1 MKSAIITFAI
11 IVSTLTDL
19 FAFSDSLMTR
29 IVLLEK
35 EIMLAETDSSKVP
48 LLMDKAMAYRKLQQ
62 YNDALFTLGR
72 VNFDLLGAEN
82 KQAYYYEKAVDL
94 YMIDAFSEALAEI
107 RSLRYEFDAS
117 AEEVELL
124 GLILLLENGMWP
136 EFKENYL
143 LVAGRQGKDTAAFIS
158 QFEPPMV
165 LDPYH
170 YRRLSGIVPG
180 LGLMKSGYVKKGL
193 TSMSLQLLSA
203 GFAAYNFYHGF
214 YFTGVFSGLMP
225 ARKYYRGGK
234 ILTFTTI
241 EKANADNLEAF
252 KKLGYQH
259 LQHLYGH

>member
-29 IVLLEK
+29 IILLEK
-35 EIMLAETDSSKVP
+35 QIMLAETDSLKAP
-48 LLMDKAMAYRKLQQ
+48 LLMDKAIAYRQLQQ
-62 YNDALFTLGR
+62 YNDALFTLSR
-72 VNFDLLGAEN
+72 INFEQLNAGH
-82 KQAYYYEKAVDL
+82 KQTCYYEKAVDL
-94 YMIDAFSEALAEI
+94 YMVDAFSEALAEI
-107 RSLRYEFDAS
+107 RSLKYEFNAS
-117 AEEVELL
+117 TEEVELL
-124 GLILLLENGMWP
+124 ELILLLENGMWL

-143 LVAGRQGKDTAAFIS
+143 LVANRQGKDTAAFIS
-158 QFEPPMV
+158 QFEPPR
-165 LDPYH
+165 LFDPHRYKK
-170 YRRLSGIVPG
+170 LSGLVPG
-180 LGLMKSGYVKKGL
+180 LGLMKSGYVKKGI

-225 ARKYYRGGK
+225 VRKYYRGGK
-234 ILTFTTI
+234 TLTFSTI
-241 EKANADNLEAF
+241 EKANADNLKAF